1 MASAG
6 AGVAEAPGRLGGRL
20 SGDRIATAA
29 LIMIAVSVLWRA
41 QVASR
46 GFLAVDDYVLITQA
60 AESRL
65 TVEHLFALY
74 NNHLMPGGRL
84 LIWLVTEYVG
94 LAYWPYVLLMAI
106 GQAVLG
112 ITFFRLLR
120 RMLRPSALLL
130 LPLGLLLFSPLTL
143 EATTWWAVGVN
154 MLPMQIAMVLAVSA
168 QVGYVQ
174 TRRTRHLVALALS
187 LLFGLFFFEK
197 SILIVPLV
205 FLLTAACY
213 ADGGPVRAVWTTIRR
228 WWPSWLVLTVLS
240 IVFAAAYLSRSESSL
255 RRPESAGEV
264 FSFLTQIFGSTVIPG
279 LVGGP
284 WQWLGAGDGAPV
296 AAPPQLGTWV
306 GWTIVAAVVTA
317 TVRQRRRAGRAWL
330 LLAAYLLMVAGM
342 LAATRLGSAFSG
354 VAGGHPRYVSDVVV
368 VAAICL
374 GVAVVGLA
382 RTTGTTLP
390 PATAQPPT
398 APAVP
403 APTAPAAAAPAVAA
417 VSQPAW
423 PVSRHG
429 VIHAEAPVDPEPDP
443 IPVTPG
449 QPPAEAPSV
458 PTDAPAAPAQAPP
471 TLADAPPVPAEV
483 PPAPVDVP
491 PANPTEPPTPG
502 LLGPVPERYREAVTV
517 VLVLVL
523 VAVGLGTVW
532 TTARYGDEWAAK
544 SGRSYIDTVRI
555 EMASAPPDTV
565 FFDAPVPDNVVPRL
579 SSPYNLQSRFFRA
592 FGTRPTFVDETD
604 NASILDDL
612 GRIQV
617 ATIVGST
624 IQPGPQE
631 GCGYLVDTGK
641 TVRMPLTEPRFEWNW
656 VVRIGYLSS
665 ADGTA
670 TLRLGDGV
678 AQFPI
683 RKGLNQH
690 FFRITGG
697 GDTVEL
703 AVTSGEVSLCTNEIA
718 IGNLAPKPE

>member
-6 AGVAEAPGRLGGRL
+6 DSVTTAPSRTGGWLR
-20 SGDRIATAA
+20 SDRIGTAA
-29 LIMIAVSVLWRA
+29 LVMIAISVLWRA
-41 QVASR
+41 QVAAR
-46 GFLAVDDYVLITQA
+46 GFLAADDYVLITQA

-65 TVEHLFALY
+65 TVTHLLELY

-94 LAYWPYVLLMAI
+94 LAYWPYVLLMSI
-106 GQAVLG
+106 GQAILG

-143 EATTWWAVGVN
+143 EASTWWAVGVN
-154 MLPMQIAMVLAVSA
+154 MLPMQIAMVLAVGA

-174 TRRTRHLVALALS
+174 TGRRRHLVTLALS
-187 LLFGLFFFEK
+187 VLLGLFFFEK

-205 FLLTAACY
+205 FLLTVACY

-240 IVFAAAYLSRSESSL
+240 LGFAAAYLTRSESSL
-255 RRPESAGEV
+255 RRPESVGEV
-264 FSFLTQIFGSTVIPG
+264 FSFLTQMFGSTVIPG

-306 GWTIVAAVVTA
+306 GWTIVAAVVAA

-330 LLAAYLLMVAGM
+330 LLAAYLAMVAGM

-354 VAGGHPRYVSDVVV
+354 VAGGVPRYVSDVVV

-382 RTTGTTLP
+382 RTTSTT
-390 PATAQPPT
+390 
-398 APAVP
+398 
-403 APTAPAAAAPAVAA
+403 
-417 VSQPAW
+417 
-423 PVSRHG
+423 
-429 VIHAEAPVDPEPDP
+429 
-443 IPVTPG
+443 
-449 QPPAEAPSV
+449 
-458 PTDAPAAPAQAPP
+458 
-471 TLADAPPVPAEV
+471 V
-483 PPAPVDVP
+483 PPAPADP
-491 PANPTEPPTPG
+491 PEPG
-502 LLGPVPERYREAVTV
+502 LLGPVPERYRESVTV
-517 VLVLVL
+517 ALVLVL

-532 TTARYGDEWAAK
+532 TTARYGDEWEAK

-604 NASILDDL
+604 NASVLDAL

-631 GCGYLVDTGK
+631 GCGYLVSTGK
-641 TVRMPLTEPRFEWNW
+641 TVRMPLNEPRFHWHW

-670 TLRLGDGV
+670 TLRLGDGE
-678 AQFPI
+678 AQFPV
-683 RKGLNQH
+683 RKGLNQR

-703 AVTSGEVSLCTNEIA
+703 TVTSGEVSLCTNEIA
-718 IGNLAPKPE
+718 IGDPAPRPE